1 MKSGLSGLAKQ
12 QNKSFKKRALSI
24 SLSAALPPGRRLCL
38 TASKSTLA
46 LPTLEKI
53 IEVGG
58 SLNSK
63 DCCNSA
69 IGLSGDIQVGRI
81 DSTNAEHLQPSK
93 VFSP

>member
-12 QNKSFKKRALSI
+12 QNKSFKRRALSI

-46 LPTLEKI
+46 LPTLKNHRGWWI
-53 IEVGG
+53 TQ
-58 SLNSK
+58 LK

-69 IGLSGDIQVGRI
+69 IGLSGNIQVGRI
-81 DSTNAEHLQPSK
+81 DSTDAEHLQPSK